1 MAILK
6 GKFEITVSDGETRL
20 LGPGD
25 LGLVEDLIGKGH
37 YTKNDSDN
45 GENLVLVTQLSDE

>member
-1 MAILK
+1 LK

-25 LGLVEDLIGKGH
+25 LGLVEDLTGKGH